1 MRVSMNKQRASG
13 RKDGYACISGL
24 ADICERPHY
33 EQCIAS
39 HASEQRKAARAAAV
53 GRGANVWGDNKPL
66 RGLRE
71 LVRAEQRV
79 VYSYMFAGTRPWP
92 QI

>member
-53 GRGANVWGDNKPL
+53 GRGATVWSDA
-66 RGLRE
+66 R
-71 LVRAEQRV
+71 
-79 VYSYMFAGTRPWP
+79 TRKSGAARSLFIHVCGHSPMATNMN
-92 QI
+92 I